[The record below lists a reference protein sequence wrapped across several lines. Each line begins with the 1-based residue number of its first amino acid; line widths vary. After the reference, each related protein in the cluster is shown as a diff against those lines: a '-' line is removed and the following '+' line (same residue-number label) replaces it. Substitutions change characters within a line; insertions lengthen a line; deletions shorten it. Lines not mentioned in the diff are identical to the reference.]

1 MQTPIDFHPQ
11 ADGGITMNAS
21 DAPDITF
28 LLNAGQTHDG
38 GLASEEALPLIYDEL
53 RRIAARQMAGES
65 REHTLQPTALVHEA
79 WLRLNHRR
87 TRVWNDRLH
96 FFRVAVRT
104 MRRILVDR
112 SRQRSCLKYADAQN
126 RINIDDIALATASP
140 DDRVLLVDSALEEL
154 QRTDPAIARIVD
166 LKFFGGFTNK
176 EVAWM
181 SGISERTVERQWLY
195 AKARIFQILQHSST

>member
-1 MQTPIDFHPQ
+1 MQTPIDFPPL
-11 ADGGITMNAS
+11 AGGSIAMHAS
-21 DAPDITF
+21 DSPDITF
-28 LLNAGQTHDG
+28 LLNSGQPHGG

-79 WLRLNHRR
+79 WLRLHHRR
-87 TRVWNDRLH
+87 TRVWHDRLH

-112 SRQRSCLKYADAQN
+112 SRQRSCLKHAGSQN
-126 RINIDDIALATASP
+126 RINIDDISLAAVSP

-154 QRTDPAIARIVD
+154 QQTDPAIARIVD
-166 LKFFGGFTNK
+166 LKFFGGFTSK

-181 SGISERTVERQWLY
+181 SGVSERTVERQWLY
-195 AKARIFQILQHSST
+195 AKARIFQILQHSAT

>member
-1 MQTPIDFHPQ
+1 MKTPLDFHPQ
-11 ADGGITMNAS
+11 ADRGIAMNAS
-21 DAPDITF
+21 DSPDITF
-28 LLNAGQTHDG
+28 LLNAGQTNG
-38 GLASEEALPLIYDEL
+38 MGLASEEALPLIYDEL

-79 WLRLNHRR
+79 WLRLNHRQ
-87 TRVWNDRLH
+87 TRVWHDRLH

-126 RINIDDIALATASP
+126 RINIDDVDLATASP

-195 AKARIFQILQHSST
+195 AKARIFQILQHSAT